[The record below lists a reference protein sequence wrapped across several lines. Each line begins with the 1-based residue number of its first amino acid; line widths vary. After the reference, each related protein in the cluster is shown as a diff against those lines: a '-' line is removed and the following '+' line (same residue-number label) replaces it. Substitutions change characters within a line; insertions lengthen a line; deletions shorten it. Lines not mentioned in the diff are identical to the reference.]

1 MSSAFEDSNFQT
13 LSIAEGRA
21 AALAVSAGGGGGGH
35 RKSFTRGLEE
45 ARQTVS

>member
-21 AALAVSAGGGGGGH
+21 AALAVSAGGGGGH
-35 RKSFTRGLEE
+35 RKSFARGLEE